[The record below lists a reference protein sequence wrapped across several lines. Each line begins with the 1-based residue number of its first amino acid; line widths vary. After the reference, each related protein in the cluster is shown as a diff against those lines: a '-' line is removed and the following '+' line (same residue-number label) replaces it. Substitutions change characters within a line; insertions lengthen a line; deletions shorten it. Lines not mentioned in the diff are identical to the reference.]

1 MERLRVVVVKI
12 IKKNHAKFDKKK
24 ERLNRKENYV
34 CRRGCDHSHQHIATA
49 ASG

>member
-12 IKKNHAKFDKKK
+12 IKITMQNLKKK
-24 ERLNRKENYV
+24 KGLKRKENYV

>member
-12 IKKNHAKFDKKK
+12 IKITMQNLKKK
-24 ERLNRKENYV
+24 KRLKRKENYV